1 MTVKNVMVVDSDD
14 AIIKLFLL
22 IGKRMRVKT
31 LHAPNGAE
39 AFTKFK
45 NQDFDLIIT
54 EMDLPKMNGVELI
67 RKVRKDARFKKFKF
81 IVITK
86 NLSVFQRDLK
96 EFNNITILEKPIKVK
111 TIEDLYENLLDA
123 SLAENEVLNI
133 EEIQEALI
141 TSFKLSAT
149 ILLEYTTKD
158 RPKVKQMPKFEDG
171 PIIKANFILN
181 YPIFIGGNHITLVF
195 EFDKSLAHAIKS
207 NIMKDKIVKTSENT
221 LILGTLKKLMSSFL
235 KKLFENSGQFVGFNS
250 IRHNS
255 ILGSYDK
262 KAQFYI
268 DKRNHCVAAK
278 ATNKYGSFTLHILK
292 ET

>member
-195 EFDKSLAHAIKS
+195 EFDKSLAQAIKS

>member
-31 LHAPNGAE
+31 LHSPNGAE

-54 EMDLPKMNGVELI
+54 ELDLPKMNGIELI
-67 RKVRKDARFKKFKF
+67 RKVRKDAKHKKFNF

-86 NLSVFQRDLK
+86 NLSVFQQELK
-96 EFNNITILEKPIKVK
+96 EFKNITILEKPIKVK

-133 EEIQEALI
+133 EEIQNSLI
-141 TSFKLSAT
+141 TSFKLSST

-158 RPKVKQMPKFEDG
+158 RPKVKQMEKFTEG
-171 PIIKANFILN
+171 PIIKSNYVLN
-181 YPIFIGGNHITLVF
+181 YPVFIGGNHLTLVF
-195 EFDKSLAHAIKS
+195 EFDKSLAQSIKS

-221 LILGTLKKLMSSFL
+221 LILGTLKKLMGSFI
-235 KKLFENSGQFVGFNS
+235 KKLFENSGNFVGFNS
-250 IRHNS
+250 VRHNS
-255 ILGSYDK
+255 LLGSLDK
-262 KAQFYI
+262 KAQFFI
-268 DKRNHCVAAK
+268 DNRNHCTAVR
-278 ATNKYGSFTLHILK
+278 ATNKYGSFTMHVLK
-292 ET
+292 EA

>member
-1 MTVKNVMVVDSDD
+1 MVVDSDD

>member
-14 AIIKLFLL
+14 AIIKFFLL

-278 ATNKYGSFTLHILK
+278 ARNKYGSFTLHILK